1 MPTPPASSQP
11 LWSPHITATKASR
24 LYRYQ
29 KWLLRHHK
37 LSFENYEDLHQW
49 SCDDPSVFW
58 ESVWQY
64 FNVKSHQPYQKVLSD
79 DPMPKAKWFTGAT
92 LNYAE
97 NIFQGKNYSPAL
109 KFASESKPLSSISW
123 DEMAGQ
129 VAHFAA
135 YLKAVGVQK
144 GDRVAAYLPNIPEA
158 VIAFLA
164 SASIGAVWSSC
175 SPDFGASSVIDR
187 FQQIEPTVFLTV
199 DGYQYNGKPFNK
211 LADVKGIIDALPTLK
226 QVVVVPYLLD
236 YQLITDNL
244 KSTIKVENWSNII
257 QNGPNT
263 EGVVLTF
270 EPVEFA
276 HPLYILYSSGT
287 TGNPKA
293 ITHCHGG
300 ILLEHLKYLAF
311 HNDVRA
317 GETFFWY
324 GTTGWMMWNFAISA
338 MLHGATVLLYD
349 GSPSFPDISAL
360 WQLADEAEITHFG
373 TSAPFLMACL
383 KAKYVPKNQYKL
395 HYLRSVGSTG
405 SPLPSEAYQFVYSRV
420 KKDVWLA
427 SMSGGTDV
435 CTAWVGGNPL
445 LPVFEGEIQCR
456 SLGCDMRSFD
466 ELGNEVTD
474 EVGEMVVLKPMPSMP
489 IYFWNDKNFEKYTES
504 YFEMYA
510 GIWRHGDWLKISKTG
525 ACVILGRSDATLNRQ
540 GVRIGT
546 AEIYRVLDT
555 ISELKDALIVNLEL
569 AGGRHFMPLFVTI
582 TEGVVFDEFLK
593 QKINSALKKA
603 YSPRHVPDEIYLVS
617 DIPNTISGKKME
629 APVKK
634 ILMGIPLSKA
644 ANLGA
649 MRNPESLDFF
659 VEFAK
664 QFERERLIK

>member
-1 MPTPPASSQP
+1 MSTRPALPSP
-11 LWSPHITATKASR
+11 LWSPRTTAKNASR

-37 LSFENYEDLHQW
+37 LSFENYEDLHKW

-79 DPMPKAKWFTGAT
+79 DPMPQAKWFTGAT

-97 NIFQGKNYSPAL
+97 HIFQGRTDFSPAL

-226 QVVVVPYLLD
+226 QVIIVPYLLD

-244 KSTIKVENWSNII
+244 KTKIKTENWSNIV
-257 QNGPNT
+257 QNAPNT

-324 GTTGWMMWNFAISA
+324 GTTGWMMWNFAVSA

-360 WQLADEAEITHFG
+360 WRLADEAKITHFG

-383 KAKYVPKNQYKL
+383 KAEYVPKNHYKL
-395 HYLRSVGSTG
+395 PYLRSIGSTG
-405 SPLPSEAYQFVYSRV
+405 SPLPSEAYQFVYSSV

-445 LPVFEGEIQCR
+445 LPVFAGEIQCR

-466 ELGNEVTD
+466 ELGNEVIG

-489 IYFWNDKNFEKYTES
+489 VYFWNDKNFEKYTES
-504 YFEMYA
+504 YFEMYN
-510 GIWRHGDWLKISKTG
+510 GIWRHGDWLKITKTG

-569 AGGRHFMPLFVTI
+569 AGGKHFMPLFVTI
-582 TEGVVFDEFLK
+582 TEGVVFDETLK
-593 QKINSALKKA
+593 QKINLALKKA

-649 MRNPESLDFF
+649 MRNPESLDYF

-664 QFERERLIK
+664 QIK